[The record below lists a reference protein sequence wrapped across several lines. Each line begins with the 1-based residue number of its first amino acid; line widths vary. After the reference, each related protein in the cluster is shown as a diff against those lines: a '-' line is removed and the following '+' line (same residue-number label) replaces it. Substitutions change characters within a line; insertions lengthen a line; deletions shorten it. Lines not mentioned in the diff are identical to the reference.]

1 MMRPYASNVEQ
12 SCLGKSLAICMT
24 RGPLGLHEI
33 INSATSLFRG
43 PVLYDEYVYV
53 CVCVRVRMTRGPL
66 GLHEIMNSA
75 TSLFRGPVLYDE
87 CVYVCV
93 CVCLCVCVC

>member
-33 INSATSLFRG
+33 
-43 PVLYDEYVYV
+43 
-53 CVCVRVRMTRGPL
+53 
-66 GLHEIMNSA
+66 MNSA
-75 TSLFRGPVLYDE
+75 TSLFRGLVLIW
-87 CVYVCV
+87 CVCVRVYVCV
-93 CVCLCVCVC
+93 TVCVIQKFSE